1 MATPTP
7 QSQLQL
13 TKVQISAA
21 INNYNA
27 ILQNGTSMV
36 DLYDQGDCFKYIVQN
51 YQPVSGAI
59 HAYPGIH
66 EGNLI
71 FMMIPS
77 HFDSPM
83 FADDIADYVQSCEV
97 FSNMRGGEL
106 PTPPGGEISPTSA
119 LHRINCW
126 IDNYQTWIPQR
137 CCETVGMFQAFKIG
151 MDDFNQ
157 PEVYVNL
164 GLRTITKP
172 TQRYEPDLIVIN
184 EDIKTQ
190 VMTFDD
196 FARPVP
202 PFSAAAAANE
212 FYLLSL

>member
-1 MATPTP
+1 MATSTP
-7 QSQLQL
+7 KSQLQL
-13 TKVQISAA
+13 TKQQITTA
-21 INNYNA
+21 INNYTA
-27 ILQNGTSMV
+27 ILQDGNALV
-36 DLYDQGDCFKYIVQN
+36 QLYNQGDCFKYITQH
-51 YQPVSGAI
+51 YQPASPAI
-59 HAYPGIH
+59 HAYPAIH
-66 EGNLI
+66 EDHFI
-71 FMMIPS
+71 FLMIPS
-77 HFDSPM
+77 HFDTVAY
-83 FADDIADYVQSCEV
+83 ADDIADYVQSCEV

-172 TQRYEPDLIVIN
+172 TLRYEPDLIVIN
-184 EDIKTQ
+184 EDAKTQ

-196 FARPVP
+196 FAKPVP
-202 PFSAAAAANE
+202 PYSAAAAATD